1 MGTTE
6 QWILLFFLVGIAM
19 IILIWYMIWYF
30 IKSAVKAGVKEAI
43 LETQDQMKIQIQ
55 IPNSIL
61 KPEQQNNNVQ

>member
-6 QWILLFFLVGIAM
+6 QWMLLFLLAGVALAIV
-19 IILIWYMIWYF
+19 ILYVQWYF

-43 LETQDQMKIQIQ
+43 LETQDQIKIQVQ

-61 KPEQQNNNVQ
+61 KHEQQNNNVQ